1 MKKTGEEIEFL
12 KNLEENF
19 ERAAPVKKVADELS
33 EAGYEP
39 YLVGGCLRDLLI
51 GKIPHDWDLTTNAK
65 PEEIQKVFPES
76 IYENKFGTVGVK
88 TEAKDPAMALV
99 EVTTFR
105 TEGVYTDKR
114 HPDEVKFSDNVE
126 DDLAR
131 RDFTVNAMAYLVE
144 SDKRNVK
151 GLVDPFGGKEDLK
164 NKVIR
169 AVGNPAERFEEDAL
183 RLMRAVRFGAQ
194 LGFEIEKKTSEAIRE
209 KAGLLE
215 FIAKER
221 IREEFCKMLMT
232 PRAAEGV
239 YRLEELG
246 LLKYVMPEL
255 REGIKMDQNL
265 HHIYTVFEHNVN
277 ALAYAAKEN
286 FPLHLRIAS
295 LLHDVGKPKSRGW
308 KVGPKGSRTNK
319 GEKGEWTFYQ
329 HQYIGEKIV
338 IPMLDRLKFPKK
350 DIEKIALLVREHMF
364 AFDAEIGT
372 ARGARRFVN
381 RVGME
386 NVEDL
391 MRLREADRIGSGTA
405 VAVPMRLR
413 KFKAMIEIAMKD
425 PISAKTLKINGGDV
439 MKLLKIPPGPKVG
452 SVLAVLLEN
461 VLDDPKLNDKKK
473 LLAEAE
479 KLGKMGDK
487 ELLALRE
494 KAKKEIEAAQA
505 RVDEGVLAQ
514 YGVKGVKY
522 PSK

>member
-1 MKKTGEEIEFL
+1 MEIPKEIKL
-12 KNLEENF
+12 VIDDLI
-19 ERAAPVKKVADELS
+19 S
-33 EAGYEP
+33 SGYQA
-39 YLVGGCLRDLLI
+39 YLVGGCLRDLLL

-65 PEEIQKVFPES
+65 PEEIQKVFPDS
-76 IYENKFGTVGVK
+76 VYENKFGTVGVK
-88 TEAKDPAMALV
+88 TASKDPSMALV

-131 RDFTVNAMAYLVE
+131 RDFTVNAMAYLVT
-144 SDKRNVK
+144 SDKRNVQ
-151 GLVDPFGGKEDLK
+151 GLVDPFGGKEDLQ
-164 NKVIR
+164 NKIIR
-169 AVGNPAERFEEDAL
+169 AVGNPSERFEEDAL

-194 LGFEIEKKTSEAIRE
+194 LGFSAGGGPASGWEIEKKTAAAIKE

-221 IREEFCKMLMT
+221 IREEFCKMLMSQ
-232 PRAAEGV
+232 RAAEGV
-239 YRLEELG
+239 RKLEELG

-255 REGIKMDQNL
+255 REGVGMDQNL
-265 HHIYTVFEHNVN
+265 HHVFTVFDHNVN
-277 ALAYAAKEN
+277 ALNYAVEQK
-286 FPLHLRIAS
+286 FPLYLRLAA
-295 LLHDVGKPKSRGW
+295 LLHDVGKPRSRGW
-308 KVGPKGSRTNK
+308 KTKPGGTRMNN

-329 HQYIGEKIV
+329 HQYIGEKIA
-338 IPMLDRLKFPKK
+338 IPMLDRLKFSKK
-350 DIEKIALLVREHMF
+350 EIEKIALLVREHMF

-372 ARGARRFVN
+372 ATGARRFVS

-391 MRLREADRIGSGTA
+391 MKLRECDRIGSGTA

-425 PISAKTLKINGGDV
+425 PISAKTLKINGEDV
-439 MKLLKIPPGPKVG
+439 MKLLKIQPGPKVG
-452 SVLAVLLEN
+452 AVLAVLLEN

-479 KLGKMGDK
+479 KLGKMTEK
-487 ELLALRE
+487 ELVALRE
-494 KAKKEIEAAQA
+494 KAKKEIEAAQK
-505 RVDEGVLAQ
+505 RVDEGVMAQ
-514 YGVKGVKY
+514 YGVKGSMKK
-522 PSK
+522 SK